1 MAARTLA
8 TATSEG
14 SLADL
19 SDTVGPTGNT
29 NDAGPSFWDAVLKP
43 ALQELNSAQ
52 KYPPRHNFTGID
64 FQCQR

>member
-43 ALQELNSAQ
+43 ALQA
-52 KYPPRHNFTGID
+52 
-64 FQCQR
+64 

>member
-29 NDAGPSFWDAVLKP
+29 SDAGPSFWDAVLQ
-43 ALQELNSAQ
+43 A
-52 KYPPRHNFTGID
+52 GIARLG
-64 FQCQR
+64 FRTKIPTTPQH

>member
-29 NDAGPSFWDAVLKP
+29 SDAGPSFWDAVLKP
-43 ALQELNSAQ
+43 AW
-52 KYPPRHNFTGID
+52 
-64 FQCQR
+64 QRVGG

>member
-14 SLADL
+14 SL
-19 SDTVGPTGNT
+19 DTFGPTGNT

-52 KYPPRHNFTGID
+52 RYPPRHNFN
-64 FQCQR
+64 FA

>member
-29 NDAGPSFWDAVLKP
+29 SDAGPSFWDAVLKP
-43 ALQELNSAQ
+43 VFKTDFAQ
-52 KYPPRHNFTGID
+52 KCPPRHNFN
-64 FQCQR
+64 FA